1 VEKFFWG
8 TALQSEWSRVGFPI
22 VWLEVF
28 SYTIFLAAL
37 WSWGRL
43 SL

>member
-1 VEKFFWG
+1 VCLGFFIDVI
-8 TALQSEWSRVGFPI
+8 LP
-22 VWLEVF
+22 
-28 SYTIFLAAL
+28 AAL